1 MANLISSAV
10 RSPMATPCSRRTNVW
25 MAVSMS
31 KPPHRMACDATSPP
45 SEITAVSDVP
55 PPTSTTMFPI
65 GSWMSRP
72 APMAAAMGCSMR

>member
-1 MANLISSAV
+1 
-10 RSPMATPCSRRTNVW
+10 

-31 KPPHRMACDATSPP
+31 NPPQRIACDATRPP
-45 SEITAVSDVP
+45 REMTAVSDVP
-55 PPTSTTMFPI
+55 PPTSTTMLPI